1 MAWGFW
7 RIAWLVLS
15 VICLLWG
22 ALPLTASRIHTGCIT
37 MIGVGFASGAIC
49 LFLPQSVALWQR
61 LWATIVGK
69 LVLTSVT
76 AVACAL
82 VLLFAGVSVYMAV
95 AACREAPQNA
105 TVIVLGA
112 GLRGERP
119 SRTLRERLDAAVEY
133 LNAHPDAACVLSGGQ
148 GADEPCTEAAAMKTY
163 LLAQGIDES
172 RLYLEEQS
180 TSTDTNIKYS
190 LALLEEEEVDWQ
202 HMTIVSNNFHLAR
215 VRLLAGR
222 YGVDCSTLSA
232 PMATFHSWLFSTLRE
247 GPALLKSYLLD
258 GS

>member
-1 MAWGFW
+1 MIRLAL
-7 RIAWLVLS
+7 I
-15 VICLLWG
+15 LL
-22 ALPLTASRIHTGCIT
+22 
-37 MIGVGFASGAIC
+37 
-49 LFLPQSVALWQR
+49 
-61 LWATIVGK
+61 
-69 LVLTSVT
+69 
-76 AVACAL
+76 AL
-82 VLLFAGVSVYMAV
+82 VLALFLVLEIIVLAGSRDEIKGTPDVILILGCKIWGEEPSPALQARLDRALNYLFQLEEKGI
-95 AACREAPQNA
+95 RP
-105 TVIVLGA
+105 VIV
-112 GLRGERP
+112 
-119 SRTLRERLDAAVEY
+119 V
-133 LNAHPDAACVLSGGQ
+133 SGGK
-148 GADEPCTEAAAMKTY
+148 GGDEPISEAQSMARY
-163 LLAQGIDES
+163 LEDMGVDPARIL
-172 RLYLEEQS
+172 LEEQS